1 MRIFLTVW
9 AVLCLYSA
17 NLNAQAHTDT
27 LVKIPVSYVSS
38 VTKQAAK
45 VDSKISKENKKA
57 QLKWARQEKKLLR
70 LIMNTDSTV
79 GAQLQNELDRRN
91 QQLTQAISNPSS
103 AASSYIPSLDTLKSS
118 LNFLNKNGLLENNIP
133 GGRVLNITAIDKVTK
148 SLNQSALIHQVM
160 LEKQAILREKL
171 TSLGLVSKLK
181 SLNKIGYYY
190 KAQIDEYKLL
200 LKDHKKLVRR
210 GLAALQKSKQ
220 FQEFMQRNSQLASMF
235 RLPGNQNDPSQN
247 ANLSGLQTRAQVNSL
262 IQQQVGAAGVPQI
275 RGNIAQAQIEL
286 NSLKDKVLQLG
297 GGGSDIA
304 MPDGFKPNP
313 YKTKSLLKRIELGA
327 NIQSQRARGWLPARS
342 DIGISIGY
350 KFQPNLI
357 VGLGGSYR
365 IGWGRDIRHM
375 KISHQGIS
383 LRSFVDVKIKGS
395 FWLTGGYEL
404 NQVTAANDDGSLASG
419 WEWQQSGLI
428 GTSKVLSMNN
438 KILKKTKLQIFWQ
451 FISSGHSAVPFPIIF
466 RVGYNF

>member
-57 QLKWARQEKKLLR
+57 QRKWARQEKKLLR

-118 LNFLNKNGLLENNIP
+118 LNFLNKNGLLVNNITD
-133 GGRVLNITAIDKVTK
+133 GRVLNITAIDKVTK

-220 FQEFMQRNSQLASMF
+220 FQEFMRQNSQLASMF
-235 RLPGNQNDPSQN
+235 RLPGNQNDPSRT
-247 ANLSGLQTRAQVNSL
+247 ANLSGLQTRSQVNSL
-262 IQQQVGAAGVPQI
+262 IQQQVGSAGATQI
-275 RGNIAQAQIEL
+275 SSNIAQAQSEL

-297 GGGSDIA
+297 GG
-304 MPDGFKPNP
+304 
-313 YKTKSLLKRIELGA
+313 
-327 NIQSQRARGWLPARS
+327 
-342 DIGISIGY
+342 SI
-350 KFQPNLI
+350 FL
-357 VGLGGSYR
+357 
-365 IGWGRDIRHM
+365 
-375 KISHQGIS
+375 
-383 LRSFVDVKIKGS
+383 
-395 FWLTGGYEL
+395 
-404 NQVTAANDDGSLASG
+404 
-419 WEWQQSGLI
+419 
-428 GTSKVLSMNN
+428 
-438 KILKKTKLQIFWQ
+438 
-451 FISSGHSAVPFPIIF
+451 
-466 RVGYNF
+466 